1 MNKSYSRKLRWMMQS
16 AYDWIN
22 RGNYTPIPSSY
33 FSRKI
38 GYQNQRTTCCIYRS
52 LFLFQTYF
60 LLSVPFPNYILFH
73 DALCYCGTLFPS
85 ASMYMG
91 NGRINVS
98 EKTFIQEWQNV
109 KEHNLCLGM
118 FVCLSKLC
126 LKISQRI
133 INMLLSTQR

>member
-60 LLSVPFPNYILFH
+60 LLSPS
-73 DALCYCGTLFPS
+73 LFPIIYY
-85 ASMYMG
+85 SMMLFVIAAHYFL
-91 NGRINVS
+91 VL
-98 EKTFIQEWQNV
+98 
-109 KEHNLCLGM
+109 LCTWETVGLT
-118 FVCLSKLC
+118 C
-126 LKISQRI
+126 LKRLSYRNDKTSRNI
-133 INMLLSTQR
+133 IFVLECSYAYPSFVSKYLRGL